1 MKNDSPSTSSDS
13 SNNINSLN
21 LSSSQTA
28 ASLLLNHNALGA
40 AAAISQQDLKTKELA
55 QALQDFSYYPPLD
68 HNSVSV
74 GNGSNA
80 IRNMV
85 ESGDYSILDESFK
98 KMRNDSNGNGNQPIF
113 NSSAMNSS
121 VPQTPASDYRRRHRT
136 TFTQEQLAE
145 LDNAFQKSHYP
156 DIYVR
161 EELARITKLNE
172 ARIQVWFQN
181 RRAKHR
187 KQEKQ
192 IQKALVGQAN
202 PMTSNRSAADSFW
215 YQPYPVARQMGYP
228 TANMSYGTTTGTGAF
243 GAGMPSASIGTFGAD
258 MTEDFYQKSL
268 ALRMSQTGAANL
280 QYQS

>member
-85 ESGDYSILDESFK
+85 ESG
-98 KMRNDSNGNGNQPIF
+98 G
-113 NSSAMNSS
+113 
-121 VPQTPASDYRRRHRT
+121 
-136 TFTQEQLAE
+136 
-145 LDNAFQKSHYP
+145 
-156 DIYVR
+156 
-161 EELARITKLNE
+161 
-172 ARIQVWFQN
+172 
-181 RRAKHR
+181 
-187 KQEKQ
+187 
-192 IQKALVGQAN
+192 
-202 PMTSNRSAADSFW
+202 
-215 YQPYPVARQMGYP
+215 
-228 TANMSYGTTTGTGAF
+228 
-243 GAGMPSASIGTFGAD
+243 
-258 MTEDFYQKSL
+258 
-268 ALRMSQTGAANL
+268 
-280 QYQS
+280 